1 MKWNY
6 GDAFKRFP
14 VGPEAIEFED
24 GSVLQAHD
32 IFNELPDF
40 MKKADV
46 IFTDAPWNLRN
57 IKSFYTKAEIEFPA
71 IFDFLEFTDRLFE
84 CIKEVN
90 PRVCYLEI
98 GKEYLADYI
107 MRMKQLYKCVTF
119 YNTTYYHKK
128 ENLCYIVQGS
138 NKRKNWHYD
147 WMDEEDV
154 IYKIAENENC
164 DCIGD
169 FCMGRG
175 LVALAATKNGKRFVG
190 TELNPKRL
198 AVTLERLYEIGKRA

>member
-6 GDAFKRFP
+6 GDAYLRFP
-14 VGPEAIEFED
+14 VGTEEIVFED
-24 GSVLQAHD
+24 GSCLKAHD
-32 IFNELPDF
+32 IFNELPAF

-46 IFTDAPWNLRN
+46 IFTDGPWNLGN
-57 IKSFYTKAEIEFPA
+57 IKSFYTKAEIEFPVL
-71 IFDFLEFTDRLFE
+71 FDFLEFTDRLFE

-107 MRMKQLYKCVTF
+107 MRMKKLYKNVTF
-119 YNTTYYHKK
+119 YNSTYYHKK
-128 ENLCYIVQGS
+128 DSLCYIVQGS

-147 WMDEEDV
+147 GMDEEDI
-154 IYKIAENENC
+154 IYKIAENEEC
-164 DCIGD
+164 ECIGD

-175 LVALAATKNGKRFVG
+175 LVALAATKAGKRFVG

-198 AVTLERLYEIGKRA
+198 AVTLERLNEKRA